1 MNYEFMD
8 PLEILIEREEQHSKS
23 AEIARDILQIHTH
36 LLRYL
41 K

>member
-1 MNYEFMD
+1 MMYEIMD

-23 AEIARDILQIHTH
+23 AEIARDILQVHTH
-36 LLRYL
+36 LLKYL

>member
-1 MNYEFMD
+1 MWYEIID
-8 PLEILIEREEQHSKS
+8 PLEILIEKEEQNSKS
-23 AEIARDILQIHTH
+23 AEIARDMLQVHTH

>member
-1 MNYEFMD
+1 MIYEIMD
-8 PLEILIEREEQHSKS
+8 PLEVLIEREEQRSKS
-23 AEIARDILQIHTH
+23 AEIARDMLQIHTH

>member
-1 MNYEFMD
+1 MLYEIMD
-8 PLEILIEREEQHSKS
+8 PLEILIEREEQRSKS
-23 AEIARDILQIHTH
+23 TEIALDMLQIHTH